1 MMEKLVEILKG
12 YNSDVDFIN
21 AERIIDDELLDSID
35 ITSLISE
42 LEDVFGIEIGMDD
55 IISENFNTVEA
66 MWKMIERLQ
75 G

>member
-1 MMEKLVEILKG
+1 MMEKLVEILRG

-42 LEDVFGIEIGMDD
+42 LEDVFDIEIGMDN